1 MYSIKKVF
9 SPNLVKYIFRFG
21 FELCRF
27 IHHIILQLLL
37 NKEVFIIKKA
47 DTKRIL
53 ITGCAGFIG
62 FHLSL
67 RLLEQGSQIIGID
80 NINDYYDRRLKYDR
94 LDLLKKYKHFS
105 FINGSINNLEL
116 LEELFV
122 QNNFDLVINLAA
134 QAGVRYSLENP
145 GSYIQSNL
153 VGFANI
159 LECCKNHQIK
169 HLIYASSSSV
179 YGNNK
184 KTPSSISD
192 RVDEPISLY
201 AATKKANELMAHSY
215 SHTFNLPTTGLRFF
229 TVYGPWGRP
238 DMALFKFAN
247 SIVNGQPI
255 EVYNYGNMKRDF
267 TYIDDVVE
275 SIVRIIKNG
284 PPNESSSYYKLYN
297 IGNNS
302 PVKLNYFIEILEE
315 QLGIKANIRLL
326 PMVTGEVLETYADI
340 DQLAND
346 IQFSPTTSIEKGIAK
361 FVEWFKEYKKID

>member
-1 MYSIKKVF
+1 MIFQPLLDKEVFNIKKV
-9 SPNLVKYIFRFG
+9 
-21 FELCRF
+21 
-27 IHHIILQLLL
+27 
-37 NKEVFIIKKA
+37 
-47 DTKRIL
+47 DTMRIL

-62 FHLSL
+62 FHLSR
-67 RLLEQGSQIIGID
+67 RLLEQGFQIIGID
-80 NINDYYDRRLKYDR
+80 NLNDYYDRRLKFDR
-94 LDLLKKYKHFS
+94 LELLKKYDHFS
-105 FINGSINNLEL
+105 FINGSIHEMEL

-122 QNNFDLVINLAA
+122 QYNFDLVINLAA

-153 VGFANI
+153 VGFANL

-184 KTPSSISD
+184 KTPSSIND
-192 RVDEPISLY
+192 RVDQPISLY
-201 AATKKANELMAHSY
+201 AATKKSNELMAYSY

-238 DMALFKFAN
+238 DMALYKFAN
-247 SIVNGQPI
+247 SITNGQPI
-255 EVYNYGNMKRDF
+255 DVYNYGNMKRDF

-297 IGNNS
+297 IGNHS
-302 PVKLNYFIEILEE
+302 PVNLNYFIEVLEK
-315 QLGIKANIRLL
+315 QLGIKANVRLL

-340 DQLAND
+340 DQLVND
-346 IQFSPTTSIEKGIAK
+346 IQYSPTTSIEDGIAK
-361 FVEWFKEYKKID
+361 FVDWFKEYKKID